1 MCARNVDESPGLRR
15 TGAALAMVSLQLGLV
30 LDSGDLL
37 RQWRH

>member
-1 MCARNVDESPGLRR
+1 MKARVYNG

-37 RQWRH
+37 HQWRH